1 MPAEEATP
9 AIVLRTRDY
18 MESDRIV
25 TLLTEQMGKLGG
37 IAKGAKA
44 SRRRFEHRLEPF
56 SHVMLYFRRRP
67 HGQLVFITRAEAAGL
82 QPFRLEDDLGRLAL
96 GAYMLELA
104 EALTSEDAEASGAY
118 HLLTEALAALG
129 AGEATTALR
138 QAYELRM
145 FRWAGFGMQ
154 FDRCRVC
161 DESQW
166 ESQAQSQV
174 GSTAVYFIIGR
185 GGIVCARC
193 REGVPEGGIRLGAAS
208 AAALAELGRM
218 PLASAAAATA
228 AGADG
233 ALAIARFIASVVDRK
248 LRSVEFLDSVI
259 APATRA

>member
-1 MPAEEATP
+1 MPAEESTP

-18 MESDRIV
+18 MDSDRIV
-25 TLLTEQMGKLGG
+25 TLLTEQAGKLGG

-82 QPFRLEDDLGRLAL
+82 QPFRLEEDLGRLAL
-96 GAYMLELA
+96 GSYMLELA

-118 HLLTEALAALG
+118 HLLVEALAALG
-129 AGEATTALR
+129 AGEANIALR
-138 QAYELRM
+138 QAYELRI

-161 DESQW
+161 GEN
-166 ESQAQSQV
+166 QA
-174 GSTAVYFIIGR
+174 GAAAVYFIVGR

-193 REGVPEGGIRLGAAS
+193 RESAPEGGIRLGAAS
-208 AAALAELGRM
+208 VAALAELERL
-218 PLASAAAATA
+218 PLAAAPAAAA

-248 LRSVEFLDSVI
+248 LRSVEFMDSII
-259 APATRA
+259 APATRI

>member
-1 MPAEEATP
+1 MPVEEATP

-96 GAYMLELA
+96 GTYMLELA

-118 HLLTEALAALG
+118 HLLAEALAALA

-154 FDRCRVC
+154 FDRCRMC
-161 DESQW
+161 AGSQAESQ
-166 ESQAQSQV
+166 ERPA
-174 GSTAVYFIIGR
+174 AVYFIIGR

-193 REGVPEGGIRLGAAS
+193 RESVPEGGVRLGGAS
-208 AAALAELGRM
+208 AAALTELGRM
-218 PLASAAAATA
+218 PLAVAAAATA

>member
-1 MPAEEATP
+1 MPAEESTP

-25 TLLTEQMGKLGG
+25 TLLTEQAGKIGG

-82 QPFRLEDDLGRLAL
+82 EPFRLEDDLGRLAL
-96 GAYMLELA
+96 GAYMLDLA
-104 EALTSEDAEASGAY
+104 DALTSEDAEAAGAY
-118 HLLTEALAALG
+118 RLLTEALSALG
-129 AGEATTALR
+129 ASAAGAALR

-145 FRWAGFGMQ
+145 FRWAGFGIE

-161 DESQW
+161 A
-166 ESQAQSQV
+166 ESQA
-174 GSTAVYFIIGR
+174 GAPAVHFIIAR

-193 REGVPEGGIRLGAAS
+193 RERAPEGGIRLSAAS
-208 AAALAELGRM
+208 AAALADLERM
-218 PLASAAAATA
+218 PMAAAAAAPA

-233 ALAIARFIASVVDRK
+233 ALAIARFIAPVVDRK

>member
-1 MPAEEATP
+1 
-9 AIVLRTRDY
+9 
-18 MESDRIV
+18 
-25 TLLTEQMGKLGG
+25 
-37 IAKGAKA
+37 
-44 SRRRFEHRLEPF
+44 
-56 SHVMLYFRRRP
+56 
-67 HGQLVFITRAEAAGL
+67 
-82 QPFRLEDDLGRLAL
+82 
-96 GAYMLELA
+96 MLELA

-118 HLLTEALAALG
+118 HLLAEALGALG
-129 AGEATTALR
+129 AGEANTALR

-161 DESQW
+161 AENQT
-166 ESQAQSQV
+166 
-174 GSTAVYFIIGR
+174 GSAPVYFIVGR

-193 REGVPEGGIRLGAAS
+193 RERIPEGGIRLATASAEALVQLGCLPMAAAS
-208 AAALAELGRM
+208 
-218 PLASAAAATA
+218 AATA